1 MHEDYNKI
9 VLLAKFFKTFQF
21 IKMKIKIFIITLA
34 LMIGS
39 SIGTEA
45 QKIAVV
51 DINEV
56 LSSLPE
62 YQNAQAELD
71 KIAAEWRQEI
81 AQEFDKIKSLY
92 NKFQA
97 EQVLLSSDDKNRK
110 EEEIIKKEG
119 EVREMQKAK
128 FGPEGALFKKR
139 QEMVSPIQEKVFAAI
154 ESYAADRGYD
164 IIFDK
169 GGATGLLFANA
180 EYDKTADLKKRL
192 NIK

>member
-1 MHEDYNKI
+1 
-9 VLLAKFFKTFQF
+9 LAKFFKTFS
-21 IKMKIKIFIITLA
+21 ILSKMKAKNFIFSV
-34 LMIGS
+34 MILFAGGLN
-39 SIGTEA
+39 IQA
-45 QKIAVV
+45 QKIALV
-51 DINEV
+51 DINDV
-56 LSSLPE
+56 LSALPE

-71 KIAAEWRQEI
+71 KIAAAWRQEI
-81 AQEFDKIKSLY
+81 AQEFDKVKSMY

-97 EQVLLSSDDKNRK
+97 EQVLLSVDDKTRR
-110 EEEIIKKEG
+110 EEEIIKKEN

-169 GGATGLLFANA
+169 GGATGLLFSSP
-180 EYDKTADLKKRL
+180 EYDKTADLKKKL

>member
-1 MHEDYNKI
+1 LQENSNFG
-9 VLLAKFFKTFQF
+9 KFFFNHINS
-21 IKMKIKIFIITLA
+21 IKMNTKKIIIGFSLVLG
-34 LMIGS
+34 LMVNIQ
-39 SIGTEA
+39 A
-45 QKIAVV
+45 QKIAIV

-62 YQNAQAELD
+62 YQNAQTELD
-71 KIAAEWRQEI
+71 RIAAEWRQEI
-81 AQEFDKIKSLY
+81 AQEFDKVKSMY

-97 EQVLLSSDDKNRK
+97 EQVLLSADDKTKK
-110 EEEIIKKEG
+110 EEEIIKKESD
-119 EVREMQKAK
+119 VRELQKTK

-139 QEMVSPIQEKVFAAI
+139 QEMVSPIQDKVFSAI
-154 ESYAADRGYD
+154 EGYAADRGYD

-169 GGATGLLFANA
+169 GGATGLLFTNP